1 MYNLNGREDESTVN
15 LSVRVFPR
23 TFGYQGEMR
32 YEFSQA
38 DDLVGVVSVCE
49 DETSYFIHFLNVMP
63 GNRGKGYGSKIL
75 KMLCQML
82 HDKPITLELDKG
94 SPFGIENLR
103 AWYSRHGFV
112 STTEDL
118 MIRQPS
124 ISRIQEA

>member
-1 MYNLNGREDESTVN
+1 VNGREDQSTVN

-23 TFGYQGEMR
+23 TFGYPGEMR
-32 YEFSQA
+32 YEFIQA

-49 DETSYFIHFLNVMP
+49 DDTSYFIHFLNVMP
-63 GNRGKGYGSKIL
+63 GNRGKGYGSRIL

-82 HDKPITLELDKG
+82 NDKPITLELDKG

-112 STTEDL
+112 SMTEDW
-118 MIRQPS
+118 MVRQPS
-124 ISRIQEA
+124 GHRIQEA